1 MAKKEKQ
8 KKDSEFNLN
17 DAQKRMEKY
26 YKACESEKKGK
37 ATVLSLIGASVF
49 IFVILLIIILKMSG
63 VGQTIVFTTDENGNV
78 STSIADSSDVSAQ
91 NVLDVIVDEITD
103 QAEEIT
109 TENQ

>member
-1 MAKKEKQ
+1 MKMAKKEKQ
-8 KKDSEFNLN
+8 KKDGEFNLN

-37 ATVLSLIGASVF
+37 ATVVSLIGASVF

-63 VGQTIVFTTDENGNV
+63 VGQTIVFTTDESGKV
-78 STSIADSSDVSAQ
+78 STSIADSDEVGGT
-91 NVLDVIVDEITD
+91 NVLDVIADEITD
-103 QAEEIT
+103 ENT

>member
-1 MAKKEKQ
+1 MAKKEKKQ
-8 KKDSEFNLN
+8 KEGELNLN

-49 IFVILLIIILKMSG
+49 IFVILLIIILKMNG
-63 VGQTIVFTTDENGNV
+63 VGQTIVFTTDENGKI
-78 STSIADSSDVSAQ
+78 STSIADSSDVSAE
-91 NVLDVIVDEITD
+91 NVLDIIVDEITD
-103 QAEEIT
+103 EA

>member
-8 KKDSEFNLN
+8 KKDGEFNLN

-37 ATVLSLIGASVF
+37 ATVLSLIGTSVF
-49 IFVILLIIILKMSG
+49 IFILLLIIILKMSG

-78 STSIADSSDVSAQ
+78 STSVADSSDVSAQ

-103 QAEEIT
+103 EAAENT

>member
-8 KKDSEFNLN
+8 KKDGEFNLS

-37 ATVLSLIGASVF
+37 ATVLSLIGTSVF
-49 IFVILLIIILKMSG
+49 IFIILLIIILKMSG

-78 STSIADSSDVSAQ
+78 STSVADSSDVSAQ

-103 QAEEIT
+103 EAAENT

>member
-8 KKDSEFNLN
+8 KKDGEFNLN

-37 ATVLSLIGASVF
+37 ATVLSLIGTSVF
-49 IFVILLIIILKMSG
+49 IFIILLIIILKMSG

-78 STSIADSSDVSAQ
+78 STSVADSSDVSAE

-103 QAEEIT
+103 EAA
-109 TENQ
+109 ENQ

>member
-8 KKDSEFNLN
+8 KKDGELNLN

-49 IFVILLIIILKMSG
+49 IFVILLIIILKMNG

-91 NVLDVIVDEITD
+91 KVLDVIVDEITD
-103 QAEEIT
+103 QAEEST